1 MSPRSPRPASLAGV
15 LHPRPASSADV
26 PCPWPPSPAARS
38 ASSSDHRPK
47 ALAHRR
53 GPALPLACIGGS
65 RCGPTIPMP
74 PSCARAYLFVPSPPP
89 IGSSDEPARRQL
101 LARGDLTSTAR
112 RREAHMSVVRRREVL
127 HIHTALAGPPCRRP
141 PSQRRSH
148 PSSPPPA
155 AHSDPHRHRPLL
167 HLTQREATSAVTSPL
182 HRREDVSTARASSP
196 TRAKTRRRPCIQM
209 RWRAPLPL
217 PPALAPGPSHAST
230 RAAAVEPLLP
240 RPEAPSSV

>member
-1 MSPRSPRPASLAGV
+1 
-15 LHPRPASSADV
+15 
-26 PCPWPPSPAARS
+26 
-38 ASSSDHRPK
+38 
-47 ALAHRR
+47 
-53 GPALPLACIGGS
+53 
-65 RCGPTIPMP
+65 
-74 PSCARAYLFVPSPPP
+74 
-89 IGSSDEPARRQL
+89 
-101 LARGDLTSTAR
+101 
-112 RREAHMSVVRRREVL
+112 MSVVRRREVL

-240 RPEAPSSV
+240 RPEAQSSVLCSSVVHSSVRVVQYILLLEFMDFASSSVILIDIGT